1 MKKIFLDCGS
11 NIGQAMTQFAK
22 TNSIDHTWE
31 VHMFEPNP
39 KCYCSTRRMNSTHG
53 ILLHL

>member
-22 TNSIDHTWE
+22 THSIDHTWE

-39 KCYCSTRRMNSTHG
+39 KC
-53 ILLHL
+53 